1 MVRHM
6 VTRYALDD
14 SARRVD
20 DGTVLIGGSPLSI
33 FRLSDTGA
41 RVLERLIG
49 GEPPPHGAERLTERL
64 LDAGAADRRPER
76 GPFTVA
82 DVTVVIPVHDG
93 DVAYGLRLHV
103 QGRQLAHLTGAD
115 HGHAAPGEVPENLAR
130 ERHRGVADRHRSRT
144 ETGFAPHPFADRE

>member
-1 MVRHM
+1 MAGHM

-33 FRLSDTGA
+33 FRLTDTGA
-41 RVLERLIG
+41 RVLERLIV
-49 GEPPPHGAERLTERL
+49 GEAPPKGAERLTERL
-64 LDAGAADRRPER
+64 LDAGAIHPRPEG

-93 DVAYGLRLHV
+93 DVGQVLGSL
-103 QGRQLAHLTGAD
+103 GRVGAVVVVD
-115 HGHAAPGEVPENLAR
+115 DGSTTPVRAPGTTVIRRAVNGGP
-130 ERHRGVADRHRSRT
+130 
-144 ETGFAPHPFADRE
+144 